1 MYALT
6 DRSDTECNCH
16 KTTEA
21 VVAPI
26 INLQVASGLM
36 PFAGLISGVI
46 AGWGI
51 AACTGDDHFIMHIT
65 CIMIG
70 MMEGSG
76 NKRD

>member
-1 MYALT
+1 M
-6 DRSDTECNCH
+6 
-16 KTTEA
+16 
-21 VVAPI
+21 API

-36 PFAGLISGVI
+36 SFAGFISRVI

-51 AACTGDDHFIMHIT
+51 AACTGDEHFIMYIT

-76 NKRD
+76 SKRD